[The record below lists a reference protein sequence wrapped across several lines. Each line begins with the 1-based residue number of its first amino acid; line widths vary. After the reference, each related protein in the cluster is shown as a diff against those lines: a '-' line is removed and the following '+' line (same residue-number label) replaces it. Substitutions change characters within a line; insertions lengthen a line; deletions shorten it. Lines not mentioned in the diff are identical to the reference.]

1 MDIQKM
7 LTFCTVYECGNIS
20 KASEK
25 LFCSQPAL
33 SKQIHSLE
41 IDLGYPLFERNGKK
55 ITINENGKIFYR
67 FAKNVI
73 NDYQLLKRELFIK
86 NNKSN
91 HEVRFGTTNFI
102 GTYLIPPILS
112 KFKNE
117 YPTTP
122 VNFIVNFFPTIIQ
135 LLEEDVINFA
145 IVPGNQ
151 NILDNPTYICD
162 SFLED
167 EFVLICHPE
176 HPLAQFDEVNLED
189 LKNYTFLIS
198 CDQSATRNFINQILE
213 ENNIHLTNTINMD
226 NIYTIK
232 HGVINNLGISILSK
246 NAILKDEAFGVL
258 KSVKFKDIEF
268 IRKLYIVYKTK
279 HTFLEEEALFIKQFI
294 KEI

>member
-41 IDLGYPLFERNGKK
+41 QDLGYPLFERNGKK
-55 ITINENGKIFYR
+55 IIINENGKIFYR

-122 VNFIVNFFPTIIQ
+122 VNFIVNFLPTVTK

-145 IVPGNQ
+145 IVPASKNLLS
-151 NILDNPTYICD
+151 NTSYICD

-167 EFVLICHPE
+167 EFVLICPPN
-176 HPLAQFDEVNLED
+176 HPLTKLSEVH
-189 LKNYTFLIS
+189 LKDIQDYTFLIS
-198 CDQSATRNFINQILE
+198 CDQSATRDFVGQILN

-232 HGVINNLGISILSK
+232 HGVINNLGISLLSK
-246 NAILKDEAFGVL
+246 SAIEKDESFGVL
-258 KSVKFKDIEF
+258 KSIRFKDAEL

-279 HTFLEEEALFIKQFI
+279 HTFSEEEALFIKQFI
-294 KEI
+294 QN

>member
-41 IDLGYPLFERNGKK
+41 FDLGYPLFERNGKK
-55 ITINENGKIFYR
+55 LIINENGKIFYR

-122 VNFIVNFFPTIIQ
+122 VNFIVNFLPTVTK

-145 IVPGNQ
+145 IVPASKNLLS
-151 NILDNPTYICD
+151 NTSYICD

-167 EFVLICHPE
+167 EFVLICPPN
-176 HPLAQFDEVNLED
+176 HPLTKLSEVH
-189 LKNYTFLIS
+189 LKDIQDYTFLIS
-198 CDQSATRNFINQILE
+198 CDQSATRDFVGQILN
-213 ENNIHLTNTINMD
+213 ENNIHLTNMINMD

-246 NAILKDEAFGVL
+246 SAIEKDESFGVL
-258 KSVKFKDIEF
+258 KSIRFKDAELK
-268 IRKLYIVYKTK
+268 RKLYIVYKAK
-279 HTFLEEEALFIKQFI
+279 HEAAVITSP
-294 KEI
+294 

>member
-41 IDLGYPLFERNGKK
+41 QDLGYPLFERNGKK
-55 ITINENGKIFYR
+55 IIINENGKIFYR

-122 VNFIVNFFPTIIQ
+122 VNFIVNFLPTVTK

-145 IVPGNQ
+145 IVPASKNLLS
-151 NILDNPTYICD
+151 NTSYICD

-167 EFVLICHPE
+167 EFVLICPPN
-176 HPLAQFDEVNLED
+176 HPLTKLDEVHLRD
-189 LKNYTFLIS
+189 IQDYTFLIS
-198 CDQSATRNFINQILE
+198 CDQSATRDFVGQILN

-232 HGVINNLGISILSK
+232 HGVINNLGISLLSK
-246 NAILKDEAFGVL
+246 SAIEKDESFGVL
-258 KSVKFKDIEF
+258 KSIRFKDAEL
-268 IRKLYIVYKTK
+268 IRKLYIVYKVK
-279 HTFLEEEALFIKQFI
+279 HTFSEEEALFIKQFI
-294 KEI
+294 QN

>member
-41 IDLGYPLFERNGKK
+41 TDLGYPLFERNGKK

-122 VNFIVNFFPTIIQ
+122 VNFIVNFLPTITQ

-145 IVPGNQ
+145 IVPANK
-151 NILDNPTYICD
+151 NILNNPTYICD

-167 EFVLICHPE
+167 EFVLICPPN
-176 HPLAQFDEVNLED
+176 HPLTQLDEVCLED
-189 LKNYTFLIS
+189 IKDYTFLIS
-198 CDQSATRNFINQILE
+198 CDQSATRDFVSQILE
-213 ENNIHLTNTINMD
+213 ENNIQLSSVINMD

-246 NAILKDEAFGVL
+246 SAIEKDESFGVL
-258 KSVKFKDIEF
+258 KSIKIKNKEF
-268 IRKLYIVYKTK
+268 IRKLYIVYKSK

-294 KEI
+294 KK

>member
-41 IDLGYPLFERNGKK
+41 QDLGYPLFERNGKK
-55 ITINENGKIFYR
+55 IIINENGKIFYR

-122 VNFIVNFFPTIIQ
+122 VNFIVNFLPTVTK

-145 IVPGNQ
+145 IVPASKNLLS
-151 NILDNPTYICD
+151 NTSYICD

-167 EFVLICHPE
+167 EFVLICPPN
-176 HPLAQFDEVNLED
+176 HPLTKLSEVH
-189 LKNYTFLIS
+189 LKDIQDYTFLIS
-198 CDQSATRNFINQILE
+198 CDQSATRDFVGQILNK
-213 ENNIHLTNTINMD
+213 NNIHLTNTINMD

-246 NAILKDEAFGVL
+246 SAIEKDESFGVL
-258 KSVKFKDIEF
+258 KSIQF
-268 IRKLYIVYKTK
+268 IDAELKRNLYIVYKAK
-279 HTFLEEEALFIKQFI
+279 HTFSEEEALFIKQFI
-294 KEI
+294 QN

>member
-7 LTFCTVYECGNIS
+7 HTFCTVYECGNIS

-41 IDLGYPLFERNGKK
+41 LDLGYPLFERNGKK
-55 ITINENGKIFYR
+55 ITINDNGKIFYR

-122 VNFIVNFFPTIIQ
+122 VNFIVNFLPTIIQ

-145 IVPGNQ
+145 IVPENK
-151 NILDNPTYICD
+151 ILLNNPTYICD

-167 EFVLICHPE
+167 EFVLICPPN
-176 HPLAQFDEVNLED
+176 HPLTQLEEVNLED
-189 LKNYTFLIS
+189 IKDYTFLIS
-198 CDQSATRNFINQILE
+198 CDQSATRDFVGQILE
-213 ENNIHLTNTINMD
+213 QNNIQLTNTINMD

-246 NAILKDEAFGVL
+246 SAILKDESFGVL
-258 KSVKFKDIEF
+258 KSIKFKNRVF
-268 IRKLYIVYKTK
+268 KRNLYIVYKTK

-294 KEI
+294 KN

>member
-41 IDLGYPLFERNGKK
+41 LDLGYPLFERNGKK
-55 ITINENGKIFYR
+55 LIINENGKIFYR

-122 VNFIVNFFPTIIQ
+122 VNFIVNFLPTVTK

-145 IVPGNQ
+145 IVPASKNLLS
-151 NILDNPTYICD
+151 NTSYICD

-167 EFVLICHPE
+167 EFVLICPPN
-176 HPLAQFDEVNLED
+176 HPLTKLSEVH
-189 LKNYTFLIS
+189 LKDIQDYTFLIS
-198 CDQSATRNFINQILE
+198 CDQSATRDFVGQILN

-232 HGVINNLGISILSK
+232 HGVINNLGISLLSK
-246 NAILKDEAFGVL
+246 SAIEKDESFGVL
-258 KSVKFKDIEF
+258 KSIRFKDAEL

-279 HTFLEEEALFIKQFI
+279 HTFSEEEALFIKQFI
-294 KEI
+294 QN

>member
-41 IDLGYPLFERNGKK
+41 QDLGYPLFERNGKK
-55 ITINENGKIFYR
+55 IIINENGKIFYR

-122 VNFIVNFFPTIIQ
+122 VNFIVNFLPTITQ

-145 IVPGNQ
+145 IVPANN
-151 NILDNPTYICD
+151 NILNNSSYICD

-167 EFVLICHPE
+167 EFVLICPPN
-176 HPLAQFDEVNLED
+176 HPLTKLDEVHLRD
-189 LKNYTFLIS
+189 IQDYTF
-198 CDQSATRNFINQILE
+198 
-213 ENNIHLTNTINMD
+213 
-226 NIYTIK
+226 
-232 HGVINNLGISILSK
+232 
-246 NAILKDEAFGVL
+246 
-258 KSVKFKDIEF
+258 
-268 IRKLYIVYKTK
+268 
-279 HTFLEEEALFIKQFI
+279 FLDR
-294 KEI
+294 

>member
-41 IDLGYPLFERNGKK
+41 LDLGYALFERNGKK

-86 NNKSN
+86 NNKAN

-122 VNFIVNFFPTIIQ
+122 VNFIVNFLPTITQ

-145 IVPGNQ
+145 IVPGNN
-151 NILDNPTYICD
+151 NILNNPSYICD
-162 SFLED
+162 AFLED
-167 EFVLICHPE
+167 EFVLICPPN
-176 HPLAQFDEVNLED
+176 HPLTQLEEVHLD
-189 LKNYTFLIS
+189 DIKDYTFLIS
-198 CDQSATRNFINQILE
+198 CDQSATREFVGQILE
-213 ENNIHLTNTINMD
+213 ENNIHLTNVINMD

-232 HGVINNLGISILSK
+232 HGVINSLGISILSK
-246 NAILKDEAFGVL
+246 NAIEKDESFGVL
-258 KSVKFKDIEF
+258 KSLKIKNKEFK
-268 IRKLYIVYKTK
+268 RKLYIVYKSK

-294 KEI
+294 QN

>member
-7 LTFCTVYECGNIS
+7 VTFCTVYECGNIS

-41 IDLGYPLFERNGKK
+41 TDLGYPLFERNGKK
-55 ITINENGKIFYR
+55 ITINENGKIFYH

-73 NDYQLLKRELFIK
+73 NDYQLLKRELFLK
-86 NNKSN
+86 NNKTV

-102 GTYLIPPILS
+102 GTYLIPPILG
-112 KFKNE
+112 KFKSDH
-117 YPTTP
+117 PTTP
-122 VNFIVNFFPTIIQ
+122 VNFIVNFLPTIVK

-145 IVPGNQ
+145 IVPANKK
-151 NILDNPTYICD
+151 LLSDPTYICD

-167 EFVLICHPE
+167 EFVLICPPN
-176 HPLAQFDEVNLED
+176 HPLTQLDEVHLED
-189 LKNYTFLIS
+189 IKDYTFLIS
-198 CDQSATRNFINQILE
+198 CNQSATRDYILQVLK
-213 ENNIHLTNTINMD
+213 ENNIDLANTINMD
-226 NIYTIK
+226 NIYAIK

-246 NAILKDEAFGVL
+246 SAIEKDESFGVL
-258 KSVKFKDIEF
+258 KSIKFKDIVLK
-268 IRKLYIVYKTK
+268 RKLYIVYKAK

-294 KEI
+294 HKK

>member
-41 IDLGYPLFERNGKK
+41 LDLGYPLFERNGKK
-55 ITINENGKIFYR
+55 LIVNENGKIFYR

-122 VNFIVNFFPTIIQ
+122 VNFIVNFLPTITQ

-145 IVPGNQ
+145 IVPANN
-151 NILDNPTYICD
+151 NILNNSSYICD

-167 EFVLICHPE
+167 EFVLICPPN
-176 HPLAQFDEVNLED
+176 HPLTKLDEVHLRD
-189 LKNYTFLIS
+189 IQDYTFLIS
-198 CDQSATRNFINQILE
+198 CDQSATRDFVGQILN

-232 HGVINNLGISILSK
+232 HGVINNLGISLLSK
-246 NAILKDEAFGVL
+246 SAIEKDESFGVL
-258 KSVKFKDIEF
+258 KSIRFKDAEL
-268 IRKLYIVYKTK
+268 IRKLYIVYKAK
-279 HTFLEEEALFIKQFI
+279 HTFSEEEALFIKQFI
-294 KEI
+294 QN